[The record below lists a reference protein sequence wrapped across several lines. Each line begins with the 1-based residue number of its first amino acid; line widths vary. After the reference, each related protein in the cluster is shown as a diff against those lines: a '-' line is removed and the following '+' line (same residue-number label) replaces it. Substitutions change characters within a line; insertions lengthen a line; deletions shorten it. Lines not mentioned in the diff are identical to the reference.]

1 MATLLH
7 AANRAATGATGADPT
22 RGAPTWAADPRG
34 ERLALIAGALALTAL
49 FAAVH
54 TLRLGTSA
62 LERGE
67 AFDWGR
73 ELARVLAHWWASLL
87 FVPALAR
94 LVRAAPLAR
103 TQWVRNALWL
113 VAGTLA
119 AGVARTL
126 LDPPLAVLLG
136 DAVLPALRMTRVLG
150 AFGGFLAVVGM
161 LHAVHFHRELRAR
174 EREAAHLARSLA
186 EARFAAS
193 EARLAALRAQLQ
205 PHFLFNTLNAVAALL
220 HHEPYTADRMLTRLA
235 ELLRAALREPAAAE
249 HALRDELTLLDQ
261 YLDLMALR
269 FGPRLTVARDV
280 APEALDVAVP
290 WLVLQPLAENAL
302 EHGLWPCS
310 GPGTLRV
317 EAAREATGEGAR
329 LRLVVEDDGV
339 GVPAGVFDDARADV
353 AAGEAGVGLANTR
366 RRLAHLYGAAASLTL
381 GPRPGGGARAVI
393 RLPARAHG

>member
-1 MATLLH
+1 
-7 AANRAATGATGADPT
+7 
-22 RGAPTWAADPRG
+22 
-34 ERLALIAGALALTAL
+34 
-49 FAAVH
+49 
-54 TLRLGTSA
+54 
-62 LERGE
+62 
-67 AFDWGR
+67 
-73 ELARVLAHWWASLL
+73 VLAHWWASLL

-103 TQWVRNALWL
+103 TQWARHALWL

-119 AGVARTL
+119 AGVGRTL

-174 EREAAHLARSLA
+174 EREAADLARSLA

-249 HALRDELTLLDQ
+249 HTLRDELTLLDQ

-280 APEALDVAVP
+280 APEVLDVAVP

-302 EHGLWPCS
+302 EHGLWPRS

-329 LRLVVEDDGV
+329 LRLVVEDDGI
-339 GVPAGVFDDARADV
+339 GVPAGVSDDMGADL
-353 AAGEAGVGLANTR
+353 ASGEAGVGLANTR
-366 RRLAHLYGAAASLTL
+366 RRLAHLYG
-381 GPRPGGGARAVI
+381 GRPR
-393 RLPARAHG
+393 

>member
-1 MATLLH
+1 MATLLP
-7 AANRAATGATGADPT
+7 AADRAATGADPA
-22 RGAPTWAADPRG
+22 RGAPTWAADLRG
-34 ERLALIAGALALTAL
+34 ERLALVAGALALTAL
-49 FAAVH
+49 FVAVH

-73 ELARVLAHWWASLL
+73 QLARGLAHWWASLL

-103 TQWVRNALWL
+103 TRWVRNALWL

-119 AGVARTL
+119 AGVGRTL
-126 LDPPLAVLLG
+126 LDPPLAALLG
-136 DAVLPALRMTRVLG
+136 DAVQPALQPTRVLG

-193 EARLAALRAQLQ
+193 EARLAALHAQLQ

-249 HALRDELTLLDQ
+249 HALRDELALLDQ

-302 EHGLWPCS
+302 EHGLWPRS

-317 EAAREATGEGAR
+317 EAAREATGEGAC
-329 LRLVVEDDGV
+329 LRLVVEDDGI
-339 GVPAGVFDDARADV
+339 GVPAGASDDA
-353 AAGEAGVGLANTR
+353 GEGGVGLANTR

>member
-1 MATLLH
+1 MATLL
-7 AANRAATGATGADPT
+7 P
-22 RGAPTWAADPRG
+22 AADADRRN

-67 AFDWGR
+67 AFGWGR

-103 TQWVRNALWL
+103 THWARNALWL

-119 AGVARTL
+119 AGVGRTL

-136 DAVLPALRMTRVLG
+136 DPVLPALRMTRVLG

-249 HALRDELTLLDQ
+249 HALRDELALLDQ

-280 APEALDVAVP
+280 APEVLDVAVP

-302 EHGLWPCS
+302 EHGLWPRS

-317 EAAREATGEGAR
+317 EAAHEATSEGAR
-329 LRLVVEDDGV
+329 LRLVVEDDGI
-339 GVPAGVFDDARADV
+339 GVPAGVSDDVGADL
-353 AAGEAGVGLANTR
+353 ASGEAGVGLANTR

-393 RLPARAHG
+393 SLPARAHG